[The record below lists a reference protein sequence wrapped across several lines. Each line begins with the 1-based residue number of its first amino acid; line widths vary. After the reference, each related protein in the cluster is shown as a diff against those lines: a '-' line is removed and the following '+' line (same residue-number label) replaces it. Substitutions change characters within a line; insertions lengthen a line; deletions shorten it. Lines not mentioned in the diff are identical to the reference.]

1 MKGEES
7 PWICGGCEYLH
18 FEATQRTTPITNGS
32 DGIETEDAR
41 TGVHPSADDSVLF
54 SALHELAAIVRIG
67 KVTDVETKDAA
78 VFVDLD
84 NVAVVVADSGG
95 RVVRVARVARSE
107 QIVLVTS
114 TRSPEHFV
122 AGQPAFRR
130 RNGDFD
136 GRSSRWRS
144 SS

>member
-1 MKGEES
+1 M
-7 PWICGGCEYLH
+7 
-18 FEATQRTTPITNGS
+18 
-32 DGIETEDAR
+32 
-41 TGVHPSADDSVLF
+41 HPSADDSVLLG
-54 SALHELAAIVRIG
+54 ALHELATIVRIG
-67 KVTDVETKDAA
+67 KVTDVEAKDAA

-95 RVVRVARVARSE
+95 RGVRVARVARSE

-114 TRSPEHFV
+114 TRSPEHFI
-122 AGQPAFRR
+122 AGQPAFRH

-136 GRSSRWRS
+136 RRSSRWRS